1 MRYVR
6 LWAREQ
12 QETATKPGPTRP
24 LRLIRTA
31 SSLCFMS
38 TPLSKLRIALVGA
51 GAMGS
56 LHARVIAQSQDAELV
71 CVVDPDRAS
80 GEALAEH
87 WRSKWVPELDSFRG
101 IDGVIVA
108 SPTNSHVAWAARAID
123 ADVPVLVEKPISDDL
138 ALTDALLARAGARG
152 VPMTCG
158 LLERFNAA
166 LCTALEIVD
175 DPVLV
180 KTVRHSHHPAR
191 IQTGVSY
198 DLLIHDVDFVLRMA
212 GAMPDSLNAH
222 FGAVDP
228 GSPSGVEDVTE
239 ATLRFDGGMLATLSA
254 NRISQRKV
262 RTLVVNE
269 LNRLVEVDLVRQD
282 VTVYRH
288 IEGDWLDGQG
298 GGVRQQT
305 VIDIPVV
312 QNLRE
317 PLAGQLDHFIALAS
331 GQLDAGTELAGL
343 RAPHA
348 VVDEIIESAGGSATP
363 TTCPPEDERNGQE
376 RKNRALSR

>member
-1 MRYVR
+1 
-6 LWAREQ
+6 
-12 QETATKPGPTRP
+12 
-24 LRLIRTA
+24 
-31 SSLCFMS
+31 MS
-38 TPLSKLRIALVGA
+38 APLSKLRIALVGA

-56 LHARVIAQSQDAELV
+56 LHARVVAQSLDAELV
-71 CVVDPDRAS
+71 CVVDPDRDA

-108 SPTNSHVAWAARAID
+108 SPTSSHVAWASRAID
-123 ADVPVLVEKPISDDL
+123 AETAVLVEKPISDDL
-138 ALTDALLARAGARG
+138 ALTEELLARANARA

-166 LCTALEIVD
+166 LCTALEIVE
-175 DPVLV
+175 DPLLAM
-180 KTVRHSHHPAR
+180 TVRHSHYPSR

-198 DLLIHDVDFVLRMA
+198 DLLIHDVDFVLRMM
-212 GAMPDSLNAH
+212 GAMPDSLSAH
-222 FGAVDP
+222 FGV
-228 GSPSGVEDVTE
+228 
-239 ATLRFDGGMLATLSA
+239 ATLSV

-269 LNRLVEVDLVRQD
+269 LDRLVEVDLVRQD

-288 IEGDWLDGQG
+288 IEGEWLAGQG

-312 QNLRE
+312 QNMRE

-331 GQLDAGTELAGL
+331 GQLDAGTELATL

-348 VVDEIIESAGGSATP
+348 VVAQVIDDARRATRGASA
-363 TTCPPEDERNGQE
+363 DERNDQE
-376 RKNRALSR
+376 PQCHDVAPRPASRDSASVGNYERGRAPLMGAPG

>member
-1 MRYVR
+1 MALPR
-6 LWAREQ
+6 
-12 QETATKPGPTRP
+12 
-24 LRLIRTA
+24 
-31 SSLCFMS
+31 
-38 TPLSKLRIALVGA
+38 SKLRIALVGA

-56 LHARVIAQSQDAELV
+56 LHARVVTQSRDADLV
-71 CVVDPDRAS
+71 CVVDPDRDS

-108 SPTNSHVAWAARAID
+108 SPTSSHVEWALRAID
-123 ADVPVLVEKPISDDL
+123 ADTPVLVEKPISDDL
-138 ALTDALLARAGARG
+138 RLTEALLARASARA

-166 LCTALEIVD
+166 LCTALEIVEE
-175 DPVLV
+175 PVLV
-180 KTVRHSHHPAR
+180 TTVRHSHHLLR

-198 DLLIHDVDFVLRMA
+198 DLLIHDVDFVLRMM
-212 GAMPDSLNAH
+212 GAMPGSLSAH
-222 FGAVDP
+222 FGFVHPD
-228 GSPSGVEDVTE
+228 SPPGVEDVAE
-239 ATLRFDGGMLATLSA
+239 ATLRFDTGTLATLSV

-269 LNRLVEVDLVRQD
+269 LHRLVEVDLVRQD
-282 VTVYRH
+282 VTVYHH
-288 IEGDWLDGQG
+288 IEGEWLEGQG

-312 QNLRE
+312 QNVRE

-331 GQLDAGTELAGL
+331 GQLDAGEELATL

-348 VVDEIIESAGGSATP
+348 VVARVIDSAAGDTSGTSGDEQNDQG
-363 TTCPPEDERNGQE
+363 RNGNNVAHRPVPRDSAPAYGE
-376 RKNRALSR
+376 LPVA